1 LSGDGDQEARLPFRF
16 NQTVAD
22 IWLDPVLVDA
32 FLGDAQDPRGEELLA
47 DQVAHLLPFHAELPN
62 PLASALS
69 RITAHLGGDA
79 GLLEWL
85 DRHPG
90 RPRLTARLFVLISLL
105 DRFSA
110 DPVVVNALRELRAE
124 IPYPPGLARY
134 LVPDTTEET
143 LAALSYHIEVLL
155 GDDRKEDAVQ
165 LAFAVCDMLELLV
178 DIDLRTRELAN
189 LAARARKDI
198 GAASDET

>member
-1 LSGDGDQEARLPFRF
+1 MAGF
-16 NQTVAD
+16 
-22 IWLDPVLVDA
+22 WLDPVLVDA
-32 FLGDAQDPRGEELLA
+32 FLGDAQDPRGEALLA

-62 PLASALS
+62 ALTSALS

-90 RPRLTARLFVLISLL
+90 RPRLTARLYVLISLL

-110 DPVVVNALRELRAE
+110 EPAVVAALRELRE
-124 IPYPPGLARY
+124 ETPYPPGLERFMS
-134 LVPDTTEET
+134 PDTSDET
-143 LAALSYHIEVLL
+143 LAGLGYHVEVQL
-155 GDDRKEDAVQ
+155 GDDREEVAVR
-165 LAFAVCDMLELLV
+165 LALASAELLEKV
-178 DIDLRTRELAN
+178 APRAAEFDSGTRELGD

-198 GAASDET
+198 SAAADER

>member
-1 LSGDGDQEARLPFRF
+1 LSGDGDQETRLPFRF
-16 NQTVAD
+16 NQTVAGF
-22 IWLDPVLVDA
+22 WLDPVLVDA
-32 FLGDAQDPRGEELLA
+32 FLGDARDPRGEALLA

-85 DRHPG
+85 DRHSG
-90 RPRLTARLFVLISLL
+90 RPRLTARLYVLISLL

-110 DPVVVNALRELRAE
+110 DPVVVTALRELRAE
-124 IPYPPGLARY
+124 TPYPPGLARY
-134 LVPDTTEET
+134 LVPDTSDET
-143 LAALSYHIEVLL
+143 LAALSHHIEVLL
-155 GDDRKEDAVQ
+155 GDDREEDAVR
-165 LAFAVCDMLELLV
+165 LAFAVCDVLERLV
-178 DIDLRTRELAN
+178 EFDPRTRELAD

-198 GAASDET
+198 SAASDES